1 MNRRGLLIALL
12 VAVIV
17 GAVFGFYPQ
26 LDLAISRY
34 FFNETAKDLTIGHR
48 AWVAILRDAAR
59 FTEALLVAPAVIA
72 IALKLLWPT
81 RRMLISGRAAI
92 FMVTTLALAPGIAA
106 NVLLKD
112 MWGRPRPID
121 VTVFNGAD
129 QFVPW
134 WDPRG
139 TCPKNCSFVSGE
151 ASAGF
156 WTLAPAS
163 LAPPAWRPLAYAGA
177 LGFGAM
183 MGTIRMAGGGH
194 FFSDTAFAG
203 VVTFLIVWLV
213 HGLIYRWPATR
224 WTDEGVELAFERIAG
239 PPHRAL
245 MRLFGRGPA
254 PPPLDRPDTPQ
265 GRA

>member
-1 MNRRGLLIALL
+1 MNRAGLLIAFT
-12 VAVIV
+12 VAVVV
-17 GAVFGFYPQ
+17 GVVFGLFPQ
-26 LDLAISRY
+26 LDLAISGW
-34 FFNETAKDLTIGHR
+34 FFNEAQKDFTMGHPR
-48 AWVAILRDAAR
+48 WVAILRDAAR

-72 IALKLLWPT
+72 IVLKLLWPG
-81 RRMLISGRAAI
+81 RRMLIPGRAAI
-92 FMVTTLALAPGIAA
+92 FLAVTLALAPGVAA
-106 NVLLKD
+106 NVILKD

-129 QFVPW
+129 TFVPW

-139 TCPKNCSFVSGE
+139 ACPKNCSFVSGE

-183 MGTIRMAGGGH
+183 MGTVRMAGGGH

-203 VVTFLIVWLV
+203 VITFLIVWLM

-224 WTDEGVELAFERIAG
+224 WTDEGVERVFERIAG

-245 MRLFGRGPA
+245 MRLFGR
-254 PPPLDRPDTPQ
+254 RPGTPQ

>member
-1 MNRRGLLIALL
+1 MNRRGLWIALL
-12 VAVIV
+12 VAAIV
-17 GAVFGFYPQ
+17 GVVFGLYPQ
-26 LDLAISRY
+26 LDLAISRF
-34 FFNETAKDLTIGHR
+34 FFNETAKDFTMGHPR
-48 AWVAILRDAAR
+48 WVAILRDGAR
-59 FTEALLVAPAVIA
+59 TIEALLVAPAVIA
-72 IALKLLWPT
+72 IVLKLLWPP

-92 FMVTTLALAPGIAA
+92 FLVTTLALAPGVAA
-106 NVLLKD
+106 NVILKD
-112 MWGRPRPID
+112 NWGRPRPID

-129 QFVPW
+129 PFVPW

-139 TCPKNCSFVSGE
+139 VCPKNCSFVSGE

-163 LAPPAWRPLAYAGA
+163 FAPPAWRPLAYAGA

-194 FFSDTAFAG
+194 FFSDTVFAG
-203 VVTFLIVWLV
+203 VVTFLIVWLM

-224 WTDEGVELAFERIAG
+224 WTDAGVERAFERIAG
-239 PPHRAL
+239 PPHRVL
-245 MRLFGRGPA
+245 VRLFTRRPS
-254 PPPLDRPDTPQ
+254 PPLDRPDTPQ